1 MTPTPE
7 PTGGPR
13 TATTPSDRV
22 RRALRA
28 VAITACVPYLVLKT
42 AWLGGSRIGMP
53 EDSLLLDDP
62 AVTAVANLVTLV
74 LDACVIVLALLLT
87 RPWGRRVPAWLLVVP
102 MWTATGLLAPIM
114 TAYPLQL
121 LVRALGGGGSG
132 VSAGAGG
139 GGEEGAEP
147 FLHEWVFGMVYG
159 GFIVQGLSLG
169 ALFAL
174 YARDRWGHL
183 LWRDRVRD
191 LPSAGAVPRAVTGA
205 ATLVALV
212 PATLHTL
219 WASGF
224 AMGADGTRLAGRGT
238 GELAVMEATSAVFP
252 LVAVAGAG
260 LLVLGRD
267 GARWVGVRWVGVRVR
282 ALARVPVP
290 VRVRVPVRVPVRV
303 RALARVPVR
312 VRALAR
318 VPVRVALAAA
328 WLGSGA
334 TATWGG
340 WITLASLGGGG
351 IASGTSGPMYLAYAC
366 QMIAG
371 ALVAVVGAR
380 FLAGRARA
388 YADAAPAPVRPTD
401 APASAAAST
410 PGPASAPAPVPR
422 PWTPDGP
429 DAGDAPDGRMSP

>member
-13 TATTPSDRV
+13 TATAPPDRV
-22 RRALRA
+22 RRVLRA

-62 AVTAVANLVTLV
+62 AVTAVANLVTLA

-121 LVRALGGGGSG
+121 LVRALGGGGGGGSGSG
-132 VSAGAGG
+132 VSAGGGG

-183 LWRDRVRD
+183 WRDRVRD
-191 LPSAGAVPRAVTGA
+191 LPPAGALPRAVTCA
-205 ATLVALV
+205 AALVALV
-212 PATLHTL
+212 PTTLHTL

-224 AMGADGTRLAGRGT
+224 AMGADGTRLAGRST

-260 LLVLGRD
+260 LLVLRRG
-267 GARWVGVRWVGVRVR
+267 GARWVGV
-282 ALARVPVP
+282 LARVPV
-290 VRVRVPVRVPVRV
+290 
-303 RALARVPVR
+303 
-312 VRALAR
+312 R

-340 WITLASLGGGG
+340 WISLASLGGGG

-371 ALVAVVGAR
+371 ALVAAVGAR
-380 FLAGRARA
+380 FLTGRARA
-388 YADAAPAPVRPTD
+388 YAGATPAPVRPTD

-429 DAGDAPDGRMSP
+429 DAGDALDARDAPDGRMSP

>member
-7 PTGGPR
+7 PTGAPL
-13 TATTPSDRV
+13 TPTVPPGRARRV
-22 RRALRA
+22 LRA
-28 VAITACVPYLVLKT
+28 VAITACVPYLVLKA

-53 EDSLLLDDP
+53 ENSVLLDDT

-121 LVRALGGGGSG
+121 LVRALGGVGTGASGGD
-132 VSAGAGG
+132 GG
-139 GGEEGAEP
+139 GGGGGGGGREGAEP
-147 FLHEWVFGMVYG
+147 FLHEWVFGVVYS

-183 LWRDRVRD
+183 WRDRVPD
-191 LPSAGAVPRAVTGA
+191 LPPAGAAPRVVTGA
-205 ATLVALV
+205 AALVALV

-219 WASGF
+219 WASGY
-224 AMGADGTRLAGRGT
+224 AAGADGTRLAGRST

-260 LLVLGRD
+260 LLVLGRG
-267 GARWVGVRWVGVRVR
+267 GARRVGV
-282 ALARVPVP
+282 A
-290 VRVRVPVRVPVRV
+290 VRVP
-303 RALARVPVR
+303 
-312 VRALAR
+312 
-318 VPVRVALAAA
+318 LAAA

-371 ALVAVVGAR
+371 ALVAAVGAR

-388 YADAAPAPVRPTD
+388 HAGAATAPARPTE
-401 APASAAAST
+401 APASAPT
-410 PGPASAPAPVPR
+410 PASAPAPTPR
-422 PWTPDGP
+422 PRTPDGP
-429 DAGDAPDGRMSP
+429 DTLDARDAPDGRTSL

>member
-13 TATTPSDRV
+13 TATAPPDRI
-22 RRALRA
+22 RRVLRA
-28 VAITACVPYLVLKT
+28 VAITACVPYLALKT

-74 LDACVIVLALLLT
+74 LDAWVIVLALLLT

-121 LVRALGGGGSG
+121 LVRALGGGGPG
-132 VSAGAGG
+132 GSAGDGG
-139 GGEEGAEP
+139 GGGEGAEP

-183 LWRDRVRD
+183 WRDRVRD
-191 LPSAGAVPRAVTGA
+191 LPPAGAAPRAVTCA
-205 ATLVALV
+205 AALVALV

-224 AMGADGTRLAGRGT
+224 AMGADGTRLAGRST

-267 GARWVGVRWVGVRVR
+267 GARWVGVRARARAPVR
-282 ALARVPVP
+282 AR
-290 VRVRVPVRVPVRV
+290 VRVRVPVRVRV
-303 RALARVPVR
+303 RVPVR
-312 VRALAR
+312 VRVRVR
-318 VPVRVALAAA
+318 VPVWVALAAA

-340 WITLASLGGGG
+340 WISLASLGGGG

-371 ALVAVVGAR
+371 ALVAAVGAR

-388 YADAAPAPVRPTD
+388 HAGATPAPVRPTD

-429 DAGDAPDGRMSP
+429 DAGDAPDGRVSP